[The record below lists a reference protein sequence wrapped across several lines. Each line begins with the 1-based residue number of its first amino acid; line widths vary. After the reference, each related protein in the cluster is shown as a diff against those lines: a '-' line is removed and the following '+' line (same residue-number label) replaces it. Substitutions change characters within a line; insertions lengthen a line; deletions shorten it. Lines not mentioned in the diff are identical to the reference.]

1 MVDAKFKIQ
10 ESLHHTGIH
19 KHVLCRRQNLLD
31 YRLAM
36 FLVLLVQLNLM
47 RSVEPSLQFRSPF
60 S

>member
-1 MVDAKFKIQ
+1 MVDAKFNIQ

-31 YRLAM
+31 YRLVM

-47 RSVEPSLQFRSPF
+47 RSVEPSL
-60 S
+60 